1 MPVDKPSRWTLQD
14 AKNRFSELVRRVLT
28 DGPQMVT
35 RGRAG
40 VREGQDTVV
49 VLSMADYQRLV
60 GRAGSLLAFLQRSPL
75 SDVDLDIDRPRDA
88 GRAVSL

>member
-1 MPVDKPSRWTLQD
+1 MVIHTPARWTLQD
-14 AKNRFSELVRRVLT
+14 AKNRFSELVRRVLS

-40 VREGQDTVV
+40 EGQDSVV
-49 VLSMADYQRLV
+49 VVSMSEYQRLL

-75 SDVDLDIDRPRDA
+75 ADVELDLDRPRDT
-88 GRAVSL
+88 GRAIEL

>member
-1 MPVDKPSRWTLQD
+1 MTANIRNRWTLQD
-14 AKNRFSELVRRVLT
+14 AKNRFSELVRRVLA

-40 VREGQDTVV
+40 AREGQDAVV

-60 GRAGSLLAFLQRSPL
+60 GRTGSLLAFLQRSPL
-75 SDVDLDIDRPRDA
+75 AESDLEIDRPRDA
-88 GRAVSL
+88 GRSVVL

>member
-1 MPVDKPSRWTLQD
+1 MSGMTHGRWTLQD
-14 AKNRFSELVRRVLT
+14 AKNRFSELVRRVLS

-40 VREGQDTVV
+40 REGQDAVV

-75 SDVDLDIDRPRDA
+75 ADVDLDIDRQRDT
-88 GRAVSL
+88 GRSVTL